1 MEEAARSS
9 SSGRV
14 LCPYN
19 DCGKAVLNTKR
30 MIKIAWEV
38 KCDQVQKK
46 ERYIDSRKDGNSV
59 SKKRPAVD
67 ALTAD
72 NTKRLKFERPSVNGS
87 GLNSYYNSRSDK
99 GNVCFHTTFV

>member
-1 MEEAARSS
+1 
-9 SSGRV
+9 
-14 LCPYN
+14 
-19 DCGKAVLNTKR
+19 

-38 KCDQVQKK
+38 KCDKAQKK
-46 ERYIDSRKDGNSV
+46 EKYINSRKDGHSV

-99 GNVCFHTTFV
+99 GNVCFHTSFVYRKVLWYMLHLYTYYFN